1 MDVKWD
7 YKIDEG
13 YHYNPIL
20 NVEENVYS
28 DFLFSEDDLL
38 SVLTN
43 KGSQLKT
50 WGCSSSTSDPHW
62 IGVKKSTPLHVD
74 PKYPRYTYHLILKV
88 DDFALRGIN
97 KEELILKEGMFIEL
111 DTHSPHQLI
120 SKKRGATYYL
130 AASIDSSF
138 RLDLNNAK
146 KKLVN
151 FVKSNPDIRTNTKR
165 IVK

>member
-28 DFLFSEDDLL
+28 DFVFLENDLL
-38 SVLTN
+38 KILTN

-50 WGCSSSTSDPHW
+50 WGGASSTSDPHW
-62 IGVKKSTPLHVD
+62 IGVKKSTALHVD

-97 KEELILKEGMFIEL
+97 KEELILKKGMLIEL

-130 AASIDSSF
+130 AASIDSNN
-138 RLDLNNAK
+138 RLDLCFSK
-146 KKLVN
+146 EKLIT
-151 FVKSNPDIRTNTKR
+151 FVKNNPTLLEDTKR
-165 IVK
+165 ITK